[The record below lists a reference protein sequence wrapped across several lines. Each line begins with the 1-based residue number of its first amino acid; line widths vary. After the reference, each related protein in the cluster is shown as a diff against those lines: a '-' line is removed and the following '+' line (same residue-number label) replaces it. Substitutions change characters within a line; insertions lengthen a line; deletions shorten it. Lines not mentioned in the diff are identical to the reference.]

1 MSFGF
6 LKWLIAYTCTGIY
19 KTIVLW
25 MLLYRMLLNSAIAM
39 YILQMIFLVP
49 PFKEEPVMVIIA
61 AENDIEKFRM
71 VYLSSDSNNLHCPF
85 S

>member
-1 MSFGF
+1 
-6 LKWLIAYTCTGIY
+6 
-19 KTIVLW
+19 
-25 MLLYRMLLNSAIAM
+25 MLLNSAIAM

-49 PFKEEPVMVIIA
+49 PFTEEPVKVIKA

-85 S
+85 SCNFFIHWLQICTKNNHFLS